1 MVLFAQIPNPAT
13 MTAEQIAT
21 LPAEQVALLK
31 ADQLGALL
39 KRQDELRWA
48 SELPYFRELHN
59 LLPEPFFH
67 TQGFLLFLLMYQPSM
82 PDNGCAGPFG
92 PAGKAECRQSSFS
105 GLPSAVLYWS
115 GLRRAS
121 M

>member
-67 TQGFLLFLLMYQPSM
+67 TQGFLLFFL
-82 PDNGCAGPFG
+82 
-92 PAGKAECRQSSFS
+92 
-105 GLPSAVLYWS
+105 AVGIAYW
-115 GLRRAS
+115 LIPK
-121 M
+121 